1 MIILWRRMPGQMT
14 EGPSILIAAQV
25 VRCRTRLRL
34 CLVTVEPFTR
44 PQSVTEIVRF

>member
-25 VRCRTRLRL
+25 LLCRSR
-34 CLVTVEPFTR
+34 LVTVEPFTT
-44 PQSVTEIVRF
+44 PQSLTEIVRF